1 MKKLLDAREIRR
13 YSTKRTMKR
22 ISILEL
28 ALIGLIK
35 QQAQSGYD
43 LRKTFATTAMRHFSD
58 SPGAIYPALSRLEKR
73 GWIAA
78 VESADRQGES
88 RRRRVFELT
97 ATGNGA
103 LIECVGRRVTR
114 DDIIYRMPEL
124 MLRFAF
130 MDGNVPRST
139 AIQFLDQFEQALGA
153 YLGELRTGFARL
165 ISTIPINTGL
175 LAFQSGIEGMEA
187 QLAWARHAR
196 TRLEEDD
203 R

>member
-1 MKKLLDAREIRR
+1 MTR
-13 YSTKRTMKR
+13 M
-22 ISILEL
+22 SILEL

-35 QQAQSGYD
+35 QQVQSGYD

-58 SPGAIYPALSRLEKR
+58 SPGAIYPALRRLEKR

-78 VESADRQGES
+78 SAESGDKPS
-88 RRRRVFELT
+88 DRRRWKAFGLT
-97 ATGNGA
+97 AVGEGA
-103 LIECVGRRVTR
+103 LMERLGRAVTR
-114 DDIIYRMPEL
+114 DDIVYRMPEL

-139 AIQFLDQFEQALGA
+139 ALRFLDQFERTLSA
-153 YLGELRTGFARL
+153 YLAELRTGFARL

-175 LAFQSGIEGMEA
+175 LAFQSGIESMEA

-196 TRLEEDD
+196 TRLAEDAS
-203 R
+203 